1 MVRSFLL
8 APALAAAFMANAQ
21 QAVHQVLVL
30 NEGYYDNTAQ
40 SQVVPVSLGSYDP
53 STGIYQTVATINGAR
68 FGSDV
73 EVDGNVIYVAADTL
87 LLKFD
92 ANNYA
97 PLGQAVVRGI
107 RKIAIWNS
115 EVLITRGEL
124 GGLPHYFEARD
135 KNTLALDYAITPLD
149 GLLYSAED
157 VQVADDKAYIAVNN
171 GFDFPNYTGIIGVI
185 DLVNGTYGSEI
196 NLGPDGLNPE
206 NLMVTADAIYALN
219 NKDFSGS
226 SISKVG
232 RSDGTLHFT
241 QNVAM
246 NSGCGASALV
256 ADRICYQEYSLNKVA
271 RFDVTTDQVLDTLQD
286 PPSLYGLIEDPIN
299 QVMYGTTTDF
309 FSVGALNVMDYAGH
323 VLSTVPVSVSPGHL
337 ALDVRM
343 STGITEAVGEEMRV
357 YPNPAQD
364 EIFIAHTNANSTTRI
379 IIVDATGRVV
389 MDVENSATTAQRID
403 VNALAS
409 GIYTVRVDGT
419 SAVRFAKR

>member
-1 MVRSFLL
+1 MYRSFLL
-8 APALAAAFMANAQ
+8 APALAASCIVSAQ
-21 QAVHQVLVL
+21 QVVHQVLVL
-30 NEGYYDNTAQ
+30 NEGYYDNTAHV
-40 SQVVPVSLGSYDP
+40 QVVPVSLGSYDP
-53 STGIYQTVATINGAR
+53 SSGIYQTVATINGAR

-97 PLGQAVVRGI
+97 PLGQTVVHGI

-157 VQVADDKAYIAVNN
+157 VQVADNKAYIAVNN
-171 GFDFPNYTGIIGVI
+171 GFAYPNYTGLIGVI

-196 NLGPDGLNPE
+196 DLGPDGLNPE

-226 SISKVG
+226 SISKIG
-232 RSDGTLHFT
+232 RTDATLHFT
-241 QNVAM
+241 HNVAM

-256 ADRICYQEYSLNKVA
+256 ADRICYQEYALNKVA
-271 RFDVTTDQVLDTLQD
+271 RFDVATDQVLDTLQD

-309 FSVGALNVMDYAGH
+309 FSTGALNVMDYAGH
-323 VLSTVPVSVSPGHL
+323 VMSTVPVSVSPGHL

-343 STGITEAVGEEMRV
+343 STGISETVGDGMRV

-364 EIFIAHTNANSTTRI
+364 EIFITLVNATANARI
-379 IIVDATGRVV
+379 TIADASGRVV
-389 MDVENSATTAQRID
+389 TDELRNTTGTVRMN
-403 VNALAS
+403 VSALAS
-409 GIYTVRVDGT
+409 GIYTVREEGV